1 MKGLTCSMKKQTLTE
16 ERLAEINQLKSDLQ
30 ELINLYNQ
38 AFTGH
43 QSFKNQNE
51 VTTKLLAKVG
61 KVQQTLLSIRDLN
74 AQVLT
79 QRQTNAQLQ
88 KLQQLQMAYSQLQ
101 NAMQSMNSLM
111 ALGSGADTHSLEI
124 DNTNYSGEIE
134 SAFPDANADED
145 NESKAGDGENFSQ
158 PGGHPE
164 VDFQEPKTVNY
175 ASDVANSAATADYNR
190 DTVNDLA
197 ENMTDSAIASASE
210 VSSSVAKPV
219 DDEDDAEMLAAQ
231 HQLVAAK
238 ARMAKAKAAKAVKQ
252 EGKVAVESDTRNESE
267 RADDHE
273 AELQSSA
280 YQKSESQGSDSGM
293 VASNLKHIPVRNA
306 DDSETLRAQAEFEKH
321 AKWAKEHP
329 EEIKRRQEKS
339 AAADNGLAIKWP
351 GSKDYLNKQG
361 QVVSTDNL
369 AVQDVTPAQAQSAKE
384 DLTQSNAKDQD
395 EAENALNKELGKLG
409 L

>member
-1 MKGLTCSMKKQTLTE
+1 MKKQTLTE

-43 QSFKNQNE
+43 QSFKKQNE

-79 QRQTNAQLQ
+79 QRQTDAQLQ

-158 PGGHPE
+158 PGGHPV
-164 VDFQEPKTVNY
+164 VDSQEPKTVNY

-190 DTVNDLA
+190 DAVSDSA
-197 ENMTDSAIASASE
+197 ENMTDNAAASA
-210 VSSSVAKPV
+210 VSSSVAKPA

-231 HQLVAAK
+231 RQLAAAK
-238 ARMAKAKAAKAVKQ
+238 ARMAKAKAAKAAKQ
-252 EGKVAVESDTRNESE
+252 ADKVAVESDTRNESE
-267 RADDHE
+267 QADDHE

-293 VASNLKHIPVRNA
+293 VASNLRHIPVRNA

-361 QVVSTDNL
+361 KVVNTDNL
-369 AVQDVTPAQAQSAKE
+369 AVRDVTPAQAQSAKE
-384 DLTQSNAKDQD
+384 DLTQANAKDQD

>member
-1 MKGLTCSMKKQTLTE
+1 MKKQTLTE

-43 QSFKNQNE
+43 QSFKKQNE

-79 QRQTNAQLQ
+79 QRQTNTQLQ

-145 NESKAGDGENFSQ
+145 NKSKAGDGENFSQ
-158 PGGHPE
+158 PGGHPV
-164 VDFQEPKTVNY
+164 VDSQEPKTVNY

-190 DTVNDLA
+190 DAVNDSA
-197 ENMTDSAIASASE
+197 ENMTDSAAASASE
-210 VSSSVAKPV
+210 VSSSVAEPA
-219 DDEDDAEMLAAQ
+219 DNEDDVEMLAAQ
-231 HQLVAAK
+231 RQLAAAK
-238 ARMAKAKAAKAVKQ
+238 ARMAKAKAAKAAKQ

-267 RADDHE
+267 QADDHE

-293 VASNLKHIPVRNA
+293 VASNLRHIPVRNA

-361 QVVSTDNL
+361 QVVNTDNL
-369 AVQDVTPAQAQSAKE
+369 AVRDVTPAQAQSTKE
-384 DLTQSNAKDQD
+384 DLTQANVKDQD

>member
-1 MKGLTCSMKKQTLTE
+1 MKKQTLTE

-43 QSFKNQNE
+43 QSFKKQNE

-79 QRQTNAQLQ
+79 QRQTDAQLQ

-134 SAFPDANADED
+134 SAFPDANED

-158 PGGHPE
+158 PGGHPV
-164 VDFQEPKTVNY
+164 VDSQEPKTVNY
-175 ASDVANSAATADYNR
+175 ASDAANSAATADYNH
-190 DTVNDLA
+190 DAVSDSA
-197 ENMTDSAIASASE
+197 ENMTDNAAASA
-210 VSSSVAKPV
+210 VSSSVVKPA

-231 HQLVAAK
+231 RQLAAAK
-238 ARMAKAKAAKAVKQ
+238 ARMAKAKAAKAAKQ

-267 RADDHE
+267 QADDHE

-293 VASNLKHIPVRNA
+293 VESNLRHIPVRNA

-361 QVVSTDNL
+361 QVVNTDNL
-369 AVQDVTPAQAQSAKE
+369 AVRDVTPAQAQSAKE
-384 DLTQSNAKDQD
+384 DLTQANVKDQD

>member
-1 MKGLTCSMKKQTLTE
+1 MKKQTLTE
-16 ERLAEINQLKSDLQ
+16 ERLAEISQLKSDLQ

-43 QSFKNQNE
+43 QSFKKQNE
-51 VTTKLLAKVG
+51 ITTKLLAKVG

-111 ALGSGADTHSLEI
+111 ALGSGADTHSLVI

-134 SAFPDANADED
+134 SAFPDANED

-164 VDFQEPKTVNY
+164 VDSQEPKAVNY

-190 DTVNDLA
+190 DAVS
-197 ENMTDSAIASASE
+197 DSAEHAADSTSASA
-210 VSSSVAKPV
+210 VSSSVAKPA

-231 HQLVAAK
+231 RQLAAAK
-238 ARMAKAKAAKAVKQ
+238 ARMTKAKAAKAAKQ

-267 RADDHE
+267 QADDHE

-280 YQKSESQGSDSGM
+280 YQKSESQGSDSGV
-293 VASNLKHIPVRNA
+293 VASNLRHIPVRNA

-321 AKWAKEHP
+321 AKWAREHP

-361 QVVSTDNL
+361 QVVNTDNL
-369 AVQDVTPAQAQSAKE
+369 AVRDVTPAQSQSAKE
-384 DLTQSNAKDQD
+384 DLTQANVKDQD

>member
-1 MKGLTCSMKKQTLTE
+1 MKKQTLTE

-43 QSFKNQNE
+43 QSFKKQNE

-111 ALGSGADTHSLEI
+111 ALGSGADTHSLEL

-134 SAFPDANADED
+134 SDFPDVNED

-164 VDFQEPKTVNY
+164 VDSQEPKTVNY

-190 DTVNDLA
+190 DTVSDSA
-197 ENMTDSAIASASE
+197 ENMTDSAAASASE
-210 VSSSVAKPV
+210 VSSSVAKPA
-219 DDEDDAEMLAAQ
+219 DNEDDAEVLAAQ
-231 HQLVAAK
+231 RQLAAAK
-238 ARMAKAKAAKAVKQ
+238 ARMAKAKAAKAAKQ

-267 RADDHE
+267 QADDHE

-280 YQKSESQGSDSGM
+280 HQKSESQGSDSGM
-293 VASNLKHIPVRNA
+293 VASNLRHIPVRNA

-321 AKWAKEHP
+321 AKWAREHP

-361 QVVSTDNL
+361 QVVNTDNL
-369 AVQDVTPAQAQSAKE
+369 AVRDVTPAQAQSAKE
-384 DLTQSNAKDQD
+384 DLTQANAKDQD

>member
-1 MKGLTCSMKKQTLTE
+1 MKKQTLTE

-43 QSFKNQNE
+43 QSFKKQNE
-51 VTTKLLAKVG
+51 VTTKLLGKVG

-111 ALGSGADTHSLEI
+111 ALGSGVDTHSLEL

-164 VDFQEPKTVNY
+164 VDSQEPKAVNY
-175 ASDVANSAATADYNR
+175 ASDVVNSAATADYNR
-190 DTVNDLA
+190 DTVNDSA
-197 ENMTDSAIASASE
+197 ENVIDSAAASA
-210 VSSSVAKPV
+210 VSSSVAKPA
-219 DDEDDAEMLAAQ
+219 DDEDNAEMLAAQ
-231 HQLVAAK
+231 RQLAAAK
-238 ARMAKAKAAKAVKQ
+238 ARMAKAKAAKAAKQ

-267 RADDHE
+267 QADDHE

-280 YQKSESQGSDSGM
+280 YQKSEFQGSDSGM

-321 AKWAKEHP
+321 AKWAREHP

-361 QVVSTDNL
+361 QVVNTDNL
-369 AVQDVTPAQAQSAKE
+369 AVRDVTPAQAQSAKE
-384 DLTQSNAKDQD
+384 DLTQANAKDQD

>member
-1 MKGLTCSMKKQTLTE
+1 MKKQTLTE

-43 QSFKNQNE
+43 QSFKKQNE
-51 VTTKLLAKVG
+51 VTTKLLAQVG

-79 QRQTNAQLQ
+79 QRQTDAQLQ

-158 PGGHPE
+158 PGGHPV
-164 VDFQEPKTVNY
+164 VDSQEPKTVNY

-190 DTVNDLA
+190 DAVSDSA
-197 ENMTDSAIASASE
+197 ENMTDNAAASA
-210 VSSSVAKPV
+210 VSSSVAKPA

-231 HQLVAAK
+231 RQLAAAK
-238 ARMAKAKAAKAVKQ
+238 ARMAKAKAAKAAKQ
-252 EGKVAVESDTRNESE
+252 ADKVAVESDTRNESE
-267 RADDHE
+267 QADDHE

-293 VASNLKHIPVRNA
+293 VASNLRHIPVRNA
-306 DDSETLRAQAEFEKH
+306 DDSETLRAQAEFKKH

-361 QVVSTDNL
+361 QVVNTDNL
-369 AVQDVTPAQAQSAKE
+369 AVRDVTPAQAQSAKE
-384 DLTQSNAKDQD
+384 DLTQANAKDQD

>member
-1 MKGLTCSMKKQTLTE
+1 MKKQTLTE

-43 QSFKNQNE
+43 QSFKKQNE
-51 VTTKLLAKVG
+51 ITTNLLAKVG
-61 KVQQTLLSIRDLN
+61 KVQQILLSIRDLN

-134 SAFPDANADED
+134 SAFPDANED

-164 VDFQEPKTVNY
+164 VDSQEPKAVNY

-190 DTVNDLA
+190 DAVS
-197 ENMTDSAIASASE
+197 DSAEHAADNTAASA
-210 VSSSVAKPV
+210 VSSSVAKPA

-231 HQLVAAK
+231 RQLAAAK
-238 ARMAKAKAAKAVKQ
+238 ARMAKAKAAKAAKQ

-267 RADDHE
+267 QADDHE

-280 YQKSESQGSDSGM
+280 YQKSESQGSDSRV
-293 VASNLKHIPVRNA
+293 VASNLRHIPVRNA

-321 AKWAKEHP
+321 AKWAREHP

-361 QVVSTDNL
+361 QVVNTDNL
-369 AVQDVTPAQAQSAKE
+369 AVRDVTPAQAQSAKE
-384 DLTQSNAKDQD
+384 DLTQANVKDQD

>member
-1 MKGLTCSMKKQTLTE
+1 MKKQTLTE

-43 QSFKNQNE
+43 QSFKRQNE

-134 SAFPDANADED
+134 SAFPDANAGED

-164 VDFQEPKTVNY
+164 VDSQEPKTVNY

-190 DTVNDLA
+190 DAVDNSA
-197 ENMTDSAIASASE
+197 EHAADSTAASA
-210 VSSSVAKPV
+210 VSSSVAKPA

-231 HQLVAAK
+231 RQLAAAK
-238 ARMAKAKAAKAVKQ
+238 ARMAKAKAAKAAKQ
-252 EGKVAVESDTRNESE
+252 EDKVAVESDTRNESE
-267 RADDHE
+267 QADDHE

-361 QVVSTDNL
+361 QVVNTDNL
-369 AVQDVTPAQAQSAKE
+369 AVRDVTPAQAQSAKE
-384 DLTQSNAKDQD
+384 DLTQANAKDQD

>member
-1 MKGLTCSMKKQTLTE
+1 MKKQTLTE

-43 QSFKNQNE
+43 QSFKKQNE

-79 QRQTNAQLQ
+79 QRQTDAQLQ

-145 NESKAGDGENFSQ
+145 DESKAGDGENFSQ
-158 PGGHPE
+158 PGGHPV
-164 VDFQEPKTVNY
+164 VDSQEPKTVNY

-190 DTVNDLA
+190 DAVSDSA
-197 ENMTDSAIASASE
+197 ENMTDNAAASA
-210 VSSSVAKPV
+210 VSSSVAKPA

-231 HQLVAAK
+231 RQLAAAK
-238 ARMAKAKAAKAVKQ
+238 ARMAKAKAAKAAKQ

-267 RADDHE
+267 QADDHE

-293 VASNLKHIPVRNA
+293 VASNLRHIPVRNA

-361 QVVSTDNL
+361 QVVNTDNL
-369 AVQDVTPAQAQSAKE
+369 AVRDVTPAQAQSAKE
-384 DLTQSNAKDQD
+384 DLTQANVKDQD

>member
-1 MKGLTCSMKKQTLTE
+1 MKKQTLTE

-43 QSFKNQNE
+43 QSFKKQNE

-79 QRQTNAQLQ
+79 QRQTDAQLQ

-158 PGGHPE
+158 PGGHPV
-164 VDFQEPKTVNY
+164 VDSQEPKTVNY

-190 DTVNDLA
+190 DAVSDSA
-197 ENMTDSAIASASE
+197 ENMTDNAAASA
-210 VSSSVAKPV
+210 VSSSVAKPA

-231 HQLVAAK
+231 RQLAAAK
-238 ARMAKAKAAKAVKQ
+238 ARMAKAKAAKAAKQ

-267 RADDHE
+267 QADDHE

-293 VASNLKHIPVRNA
+293 VASNLRHIPVRNA
-306 DDSETLRAQAEFEKH
+306 DDSETLRAQAEFKKH

-339 AAADNGLAIKWP
+339 AAVDNGLAIKWP

-361 QVVSTDNL
+361 QVVNTDNL
-369 AVQDVTPAQAQSAKE
+369 AVRDVTPAQAQSAKE
-384 DLTQSNAKDQD
+384 DLTQANAKDQD

>member
-1 MKGLTCSMKKQTLTE
+1 MKKQTLTE

-43 QSFKNQNE
+43 QSFKKQNE

-61 KVQQTLLSIRDLN
+61 KVQQALLSIRDLN

-88 KLQQLQMAYSQLQ
+88 KLQQLQMAYNQLQ

-134 SAFPDANADED
+134 SAFPDANVDED

-158 PGGHPE
+158 PGGHPV
-164 VDFQEPKTVNY
+164 VDSQEPKTVNY
-175 ASDVANSAATADYNR
+175 DSDVANSAATADYNR
-190 DTVNDLA
+190 DAVSDSA
-197 ENMTDSAIASASE
+197 ENMTDNAAASA

-231 HQLVAAK
+231 RQLAAAK
-238 ARMAKAKAAKAVKQ
+238 ARMAKAKAAKAAKQ

-267 RADDHE
+267 QADDHE

-293 VASNLKHIPVRNA
+293 VASNLRHIPVRNA

-361 QVVSTDNL
+361 QVVNTDNL
-369 AVQDVTPAQAQSAKE
+369 AVRDVTPAQAQSAKE
-384 DLTQSNAKDQD
+384 DLTQANVKDQD